1 MNPVCHRTP
10 RNLERHEEQQPNPR
24 TRVAVTALVEAA
36 GCHVNIALQYAA
48 RGWAVFPI
56 LPGDKRPDGLL
67 AHNGLNDA
75 TLDTDTI
82 HAWWAHTPGNSIGIR
97 TGTTSGFWVLDI
109 DEDTTK
115 GLSGGDSLHDLEQ
128 RWGSLPPTVE
138 ALTPR
143 GGRHL
148 LFTMPNNGAGTVDIR
163 NGQSGKIGAG
173 LDVRANGGYVVAVP
187 SIGANGRQYQWADS
201 CGPDEVAIA
210 QAPEWLLELVAPAEP
225 PARPPTPINGHGAAP
240 AGGEDGPAARY
251 NHATTWPQLLES
263 DGWTTS
269 GHLGPEG
276 DQRWTRPGK
285 DLRDGPSA
293 TTGYQGR
300 DVLKVF
306 TSSLTALP
314 AEWCGNRFQYLTVTR
329 YNGDASRAASD
340 LRAHED
346 AGKDLL
352 AWIPTTPIDLDGDDP
367 EGAHGWEPVDLVAL
381 MDTNYEPPKPTI
393 LARTDGRC
401 LLYAARINQLLGE
414 SGSGKSWIALAATAQ
429 QLHAGHAVLYIDYED
444 HPAGIITRLIQL
456 GVPAHIIASHLTYIS
471 PELAWNPTARDA
483 LEAILT
489 ETSPT
494 LAVID
499 STGESMSLDGVK
511 PNDDDAVA
519 TWHRNLPR
527 WIAHHGPAVLLNDHI
542 PKAQDAPTG
551 FAIGSQRKRAAIDGA
566 SYRVDVKVAPA
577 KGAEGHLTLTVAK
590 DRAGYWQHGKL
601 AAQVTIIDSGSAINL
616 RIIEPT
622 DVDRPTVLMER
633 VSRYLEENG
642 ASSKAT
648 VEKGVTGST
657 NFVRKAVDVLV
668 IEDWVEMRPRPGKG
682 GGFELI
688 STTPYRDD
696 STTAW
701 VTDEITSEMTGD
713 TSTRQP
719 RLTSPNLAQGDLP
732 GDDDQTSPNLAPPF
746 NSKRG
751 AMGEVRTPGQPPDQP
766 QNPPTSPIPTTT
778 PITTPPQ
785 SNLNHPIRPASAP
798 HVAPD
803 ITGIV

>member
-1 MNPVCHRTP
+1 M
-10 RNLERHEEQQPNPR
+10 
-24 TRVAVTALVEAA
+24 TALVEAA

-75 TLDTDTI
+75 TIDTDTI

-109 DEDTTK
+109 DEDADK
-115 GLSGGDSLHDLEQ
+115 GLSGGDSLHDLEAQ
-128 RWGSLPPTVE
+128 HGDLPPTVE

-148 LFTMPNNGAGTVDIR
+148 LFTMPDGIDVR
-163 NGQSGKIGAG
+163 NGQSGRIGAG

-187 SIGANGRQYQWADS
+187 SIGANGRQYSWLADH
-201 CGPDEVAIA
+201 GPDDIAIA
-210 QAPEWLLELVAPAEP
+210 QASEWLLELVAPAEP

-251 NHATTWPQLLES
+251 NHATTWHQLLES
-263 DGWTTS
+263 DGWTLAATLHD
-269 GHLGPEG
+269 GE
-276 DQRWTRPGK
+276 QRWIRPGK
-285 DLRDGPSA
+285 TAREGHSA
-293 TTGYQGR
+293 TVGNQGR
-300 DVLKVF
+300 DALTVF
-306 TSSLTALP
+306 TSSIPALTA
-314 AEWCGNRFQYLTVTR
+314 GTTYSRFGYLAATR
-329 YNGDASRAASD
+329 YQGDRSKAASE
-340 LRAHED
+340 LRAVETT
-346 AGKDLL
+346 GVDLL
-352 AWIPTTPIDLDGDDP
+352 AWITPPATTTEDDP
-367 EGAHGWEPVDLVAL
+367 EAAHGWEPVDLVAL

-456 GVPAHIIASHLTYIS
+456 GVPARIIASRLTYIS
-471 PELAWNPTARDA
+471 PELAWNPTARTA
-483 LEAILT
+483 LQVILT

-701 VTDEITSEMTGD
+701 VTSEMTGD
-713 TSTRQP
+713 TPTRQP

-732 GDDDQTSPNLAPPF
+732 GDNDQTSPNLAPPF

-751 AMGEVRTPGQPPDQP
+751 GDGRG
-766 QNPPTSPIPTTT
+766 
-778 PITTPPQ
+778 
-785 SNLNHPIRPASAP
+785 
-798 HVAPD
+798 
-803 ITGIV
+803 